1 MLTTDRPEWRWDTFI
16 FNVFY
21 RYSEKQ
27 LSSGGKVEKHW
38 TPQKDIVLM
47 TSFLN
52 IKALF
57 FHSGLKG
64 LQNSAS
70 DKMWR
75 EQDGETRQIMKAGL
89 YPRISLNPDEQSQ
102 KILIRRH
109 ISEEAV
115 RRLLYF
121 SSGDLKRNVITLV
134 KEVNMQGLLYYS

>member
-1 MLTTDRPEWRWDTFI
+1 MAVGHVHLQRVLSVLREAALLWRQSRKALDAF
-16 FNVFY
+16 
-21 RYSEKQ
+21 
-27 LSSGGKVEKHW
+27 
-38 TPQKDIVLM
+38 VLM

-109 ISEEAV
+109 ISGEAV